1 MNYMIKGGLALLY
14 DNGKFRTEE
23 KDIYVTDGKIS
34 FLPPKDGEY
43 EIYSAAGQL
52 VMPGLVNMHTHAY
65 MSIFRNYADDV
76 SFDEWLFK
84 RIMPVEDILESEDML
99 WTNLLSCIEM
109 IQTGTTCFVDMHMFE
124 GRSCQAAA
132 ESGLR
137 AVIGRGLVGTDIN
150 GDGLE
155 RVRQALREKEKYE
168 SEMITFALAPHAIY
182 SCNEDMYRQVAELA
196 AEKGML
202 KETHL
207 SESIGEVENA
217 RAQYGRSPVQV
228 MADSGF
234 LDGGAVLAHCVHL
247 SDEDAELIRSSGS
260 TIVTNPASNAKLGN
274 GIAPV
279 AKYLDMGINICIGTD
294 GASSNNTL
302 NMFREMALL
311 SLMQKGAQS
320 DCTVLS
326 ADQVIAMATLN
337 AAKALKMEGKIGTIS
352 EGAAADLIFLDLDSA
367 SLFPNNN
374 AVSSLCYSANGSE
387 VVSVMAGGKLLMKN
401 RELLTIDRE
410 RVYSEIRRIQ
420 KKYFS

>member
-217 RAQYGRSPVQV
+217 MAQYGRSPVQV

-247 SDEDAELIRSSGS
+247 SDEDTELIRSSGS

-374 AVSSLCYSANGSE
+374 AVSSLCYSTNGSE
-387 VVSVMAGGKLLMKN
+387 VVSVMAGGKLLMKD

>member
-1 MNYMIKGGLALLY
+1 MNYLIKGGLVLLH
-14 DNGKFRTEE
+14 DNGIFFTEE
-23 KDIYVTDGKIS
+23 KDIYVNGGKIS

-52 VMPGLVNMHTHAY
+52 VMPGLINMHTHAY

-84 RIMPVEDILESEDML
+84 RIMPVEDSLERDDMI
-99 WTNLLSCIEM
+99 WANLLSCIEM
-109 IQTGTTCFVDMHMFE
+109 IESGTTCFVDMHMFE
-124 GRSCQAAA
+124 GSSCQAAA

-137 AVIGRGLVGTDIN
+137 AVIGRGLVGSDIN

-155 RVRQALREKEKYE
+155 RVKQALREKEKYE
-168 SEMITFALAPHAIY
+168 SDMITFALAPHAIY

-196 AEKGML
+196 DEKGML

-207 SESIGEVENA
+207 SESVGEVENA
-217 RAQYGRSPVQV
+217 KAQYGRSPVQV

-247 SDEDAELIRSSGS
+247 SDEDAALIRDSGS

-294 GASSNNTL
+294 GVSSNNTL

-337 AAKALKMEGKIGTIS
+337 AAKALKMVGKIGTIS
-352 EGAAADLIFLDLDSA
+352 EGAAADLIFLDLNAA

-374 AVSSLCYSANGSE
+374 VVSSLCYSANGSE

-401 RELLTIDRE
+401 RQLLTIDRE

-420 KKYFS
+420 KKYFC